1 MARRRKNEMKS
12 SVKTSLKY
20 VPVRKS
26 SRQIAKKQLEEKKI
40 NGDVLQISYSN
51 NSEDSKSTTEYQ
63 TQVLPKKN
71 QNSLRKHNK
80 HKNISNSNVLAINEE
95 CSYSTTSQY
104 KKDASESDSQDGIDI
119 IVDQSNKL
127 SPEDVQQVVVGNP
140 NKEIVTES
148 DSAEIEI
155 WPEDVIEETVICEEM
170 EVKEELKGSGCSLK
184 QNDNVIVKEVLVVNT
199 PSLETKNFVEYTV
212 IQNENGMESMLIE
225 SDSRNTPNNECYCN
239 TQNDVCNL
247 HKTGNSM
254 PALCIDVPMTSND
267 RNNKSTNLEKSY
279 THSKDISN
287 DQGDPYANKDAYT
300 KRLQETLSKDDVFC
314 KIDNKL
320 ADMQISEP
328 SKEIQ
333 KLVNDLS
340 NTENIMSP
348 LQIAGN
354 TEKVI
359 PMSVDEESSSSILDK
374 MEQLHQSNNSAILVD
389 IVEKSI
395 TELNNDSCNDK
406 MDCTNQHLLKS
417 KVLSDKKNGNQRKTV
432 HLQQVNEELY
442 GDSEMDSKIDGEDT
456 KLSSSSDNSNDTLLS
471 MSNCKLT
478 EFDTKCNNNS
488 NDIDKKVEFRSRS
501 GSTDT
506 TGSESGSNSSG
517 VRRSSRIR
525 SIGLMKQRYVF

>member
-1 MARRRKNEMKS
+1 
-12 SVKTSLKY
+12 
-20 VPVRKS
+20 
-26 SRQIAKKQLEEKKI
+26 
-40 NGDVLQISYSN
+40 
-51 NSEDSKSTTEYQ
+51 
-63 TQVLPKKN
+63 
-71 QNSLRKHNK
+71 
-80 HKNISNSNVLAINEE
+80 
-95 CSYSTTSQY
+95 
-104 KKDASESDSQDGIDI
+104 
-119 IVDQSNKL
+119 
-127 SPEDVQQVVVGNP
+127 
-140 NKEIVTES
+140 
-148 DSAEIEI
+148 
-155 WPEDVIEETVICEEM
+155 
-170 EVKEELKGSGCSLK
+170 
-184 QNDNVIVKEVLVVNT
+184 
-199 PSLETKNFVEYTV
+199 
-212 IQNENGMESMLIE
+212 
-225 SDSRNTPNNECYCN
+225 
-239 TQNDVCNL
+239 
-247 HKTGNSM
+247 M